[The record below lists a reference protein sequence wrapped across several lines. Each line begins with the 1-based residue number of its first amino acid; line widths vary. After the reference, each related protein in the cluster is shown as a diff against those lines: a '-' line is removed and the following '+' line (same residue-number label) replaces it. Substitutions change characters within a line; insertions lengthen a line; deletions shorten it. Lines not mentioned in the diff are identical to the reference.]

1 MLKTMRWPETCVRCE
16 QPKPRSFA
24 ALMEM
29 YEHNYMRLKCLCPD
43 VKRARGHIVSHAPRA
58 HDLHLTILDQARHTT
73 TLVLTYEMENGDLRP
88 DVTVRIYHDARV
100 AEVLSRRC
108 RLTPGHRIDARDADI
123 DSALSC
129 RWRMNRFLYKWLNY
143 CHRQGH
149 NFLSLEPSQTAS
161 VPAGDPE
168 VFGYGIIG

>member
-1 MLKTMRWPETCVRCE
+1 
-16 QPKPRSFA
+16 
-24 ALMEM
+24 
-29 YEHNYMRLKCLCPD
+29 MRLKCLCPD
-43 VKRARGHIVSHAPRA
+43 VKRARGHMISHAPNA

-73 TLVLTYEMENGDLRP
+73 TLTLTYAMADGDLRP

-108 RLTPGHRIDARDADI
+108 RLAPEHRVDARSFDI
-123 DSALSC
+123 DSALIC

-149 NFLSLEPSQTAS
+149 DFRLAEPAH
-161 VPAGDPE
+161 VDPRVDADCE
-168 VFGYGIIG
+168 DFTLGIIG